1 MNQDPLPSCEQEGGF
16 LFSHACGLPAGTL
29 CSRCGKR
36 VCDVHLAAEA
46 EGMFCQTCAE
56 EEDDDEGDGHEE
68 GSDASEDDP
77 SYYYEDYGYY
87 GSGSSWSQ
95 GSQGSQGS
103 SGSGHDPH
111 DFTEADGESLRH
123 EDDAAFEEDLGG
135 S

>member
-1 MNQDPLPSCEQEGGF
+1 MNQDPLPPCEQEGGF
-16 LFSHACGLPAGTL
+16 LFSHACGQPAGTL

-36 VCDVHLAAEA
+36 VCDMHLAAEA
-46 EGMFCQTCAE
+46 EGMFCETCAE
-56 EEDDDEGDGHEE
+56 EEDDEGEDGDGEG
-68 GSDASEDDP
+68 GSDTSEDDP

-87 GSGSSWSQ
+87 GSGSSWSR
-95 GSQGSQGS
+95 GASN
-103 SGSGHDPH
+103 DPN